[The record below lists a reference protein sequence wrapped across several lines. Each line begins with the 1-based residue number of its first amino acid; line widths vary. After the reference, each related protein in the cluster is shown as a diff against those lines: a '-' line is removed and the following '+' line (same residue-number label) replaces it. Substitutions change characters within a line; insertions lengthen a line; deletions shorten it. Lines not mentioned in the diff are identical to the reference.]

1 MVVLQISSHTK
12 FYGKLIFEPLDPF
25 VPCGDGSPAG
35 IYREDSLLD
44 LNDGNKSLVAL
55 GENHIIVFLGG
66 GFCMSDQDC
75 FENLKKEPYKLSLK

>member
-1 MVVLQISSHTK
+1 
-12 FYGKLIFEPLDPF
+12 
-25 VPCGDGSPAG
+25 
-35 IYREDSLLD
+35 
-44 LNDGNKSLVAL
+44 LVAL